1 VIWKY
6 FVVGQVM
13 GDYDTDV
20 AEFLYKPGA
29 QRAGLSKLLCKDL
42 SKACVGKVP
51 PVPKV
56 ILATCELPYL
66 SALLSVQCIFISQCT
81 SHLSKF
87 MLYLQLVPM
96 LGLLGAI
103 KFLYLDFTMNLV
115 SVLLVQDR
123 EPGEAFTPKPTKDAE
138 MERLMRSMSDMPG
151 AGGMKMYSREDL
163 TNNPDLVGGG
173 PEVSDDDEEEDDD
186 SDDDV
191 DFQNLLRES
200 KSTTAVGKS
209 PQDSKVQKVLDV
221 VSQIGIETG
230 RLLQSAKQQV
240 DRTAAQLSDWWYGK
254 KPSSKSSTASKSKTK
269 SRSGS
274 SSYEL

>member
-1 VIWKY
+1 MIWKY

-103 KFLYLDFTMNLV
+103 KFLYLDFTMIWFLFCLCRTG
-115 SVLLVQDR
+115 SL
-123 EPGEAFTPKPTKDAE
+123 
-138 MERLMRSMSDMPG
+138 
-151 AGGMKMYSREDL
+151 
-163 TNNPDLVGGG
+163 
-173 PEVSDDDEEEDDD
+173 
-186 SDDDV
+186 
-191 DFQNLLRES
+191 
-200 KSTTAVGKS
+200 GK
-209 PQDSKVQKVLDV
+209 L
-221 VSQIGIETG
+221 
-230 RLLQSAKQQV
+230 LLQNQPKML
-240 DRTAAQLSDWWYGK
+240 RW
-254 KPSSKSSTASKSKTK
+254 
-269 SRSGS
+269 SG
-274 SSYEL
+274 

>member
-20 AEFLYKPGA
+20 AEYLYKPGA

-138 MERLMRSMSDMPG
+138 MERLMRSMSVCSGILYLVLAKDVLPRMRYIG
-151 AGGMKMYSREDL
+151 NMKPFLHKGWLMSLFACRTCQE
-163 TNNPDLVGGG
+163 
-173 PEVSDDDEEEDDD
+173 
-186 SDDDV
+186 
-191 DFQNLLRES
+191 
-200 KSTTAVGKS
+200 
-209 PQDSKVQKVLDV
+209 
-221 VSQIGIETG
+221 
-230 RLLQSAKQQV
+230 QV
-240 DRTAAQLSDWWYGK
+240 A
-254 KPSSKSSTASKSKTK
+254 
-269 SRSGS
+269 
-274 SSYEL
+274 